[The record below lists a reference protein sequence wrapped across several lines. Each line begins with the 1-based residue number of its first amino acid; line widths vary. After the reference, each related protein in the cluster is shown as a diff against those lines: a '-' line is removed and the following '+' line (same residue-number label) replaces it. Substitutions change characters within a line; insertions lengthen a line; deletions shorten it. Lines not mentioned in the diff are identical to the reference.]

1 MIKGMRTAATGMTAQ
16 QMNIDNIANNLANVN
31 TTGFKRSKVEFQ
43 DVLYQNYRRAGT
55 ASAIG
60 ATIPTNLAIG
70 YGVKPVSTAREFSVG
85 DFAQT
90 DNPLD
95 LAISGNGFFQ
105 VEMPDG
111 TISYTRDGSFKLS
124 SEGELVTSD
133 GFRVSPDIT
142 IPEDATAVS
151 VSIDGVVSVQ
161 LVGTNEPQEVGN
173 LELARFVNPAG
184 LSAVGHNLFVETP
197 ASGEPILGTPTQ
209 DGLGQIEQGY
219 LELSNVQVVDEMIN
233 MIVAQRAYEINSK
246 VIQTGDEMTQIANN
260 LRR

>member
-43 DVLYQNYRRAGT
+43 DVLYQNYRQAGT
-55 ASAIG
+55 TSAVG
-60 ATIPTNLAIG
+60 ATIPNNLAIG
-70 YGVKPVSTAREFSVG
+70 YGVKPVATAREFSVG
-85 DFAQT
+85 DFSPT
-90 DNPLD
+90 GNPLD

-111 TISYTRDGSFKLS
+111 TLSYTRDGSFKIS
-124 SEGELVTSD
+124 PEGEIVTAD
-133 GFRVSPDIT
+133 GFRVVPDIT
-142 IPEDATAVS
+142 LPEDTTAVS
-151 VSIDGVVSVQ
+151 VSIDGVISVKI
-161 LVGTNEPQEVGN
+161 VGSEDPQEVGN
-173 LELARFVNPAG
+173 LELARFINPAG
-184 LSAVGHNLFVETP
+184 LSAVGHNLFIETP

-209 DGLGQIEQGY
+209 EGLGKIEQGY
-219 LELSNVQVVDEMIN
+219 LELSNVRVVDEMVN